1 MGRSSSRTLLVF
13 VKAPSPG
20 QVKTRLV
27 PVLSPPQACRLYRCL
42 AQDTLATARQLRGVQ
57 VVLAYAANKPFP
69 DCAWLDAKLPVILQ
83 DGRGLGERLTQAFR
97 WAFSRQASRVVAIG
111 SDAPQ
116 LSAAWLQRAFDAL
129 EHAEVVLGPTVD
141 GGYHLIGLQAPMPA
155 LFMDMPWSTNRLL
168 AQTLERIAELH
179 LTSRCLSA
187 IRDLDT
193 PEDLRYFAGGRRV
206 GARTGGFLKELRAL
220 RAQRLK
226 DRGAGAI
233 A

>member
-1 MGRSSSRTLLVF
+1 MGRSSNRTLLVF

-27 PVLSPPQACRLYRCL
+27 PVLSPSQACRLYRCL
-42 AQDTLATARQLRGVQ
+42 AQDTLAAARRLRGVQ
-57 VVLAYAANKPFP
+57 VVLAYAANKQFP
-69 DCAWLDAKLPVILQ
+69 DCAWLDAKLPVVLQ
-83 DGRGLGERLTQAFR
+83 DGRGLGERLTRAFR
-97 WAFSRQASRVVAIG
+97 WACRRASRVVAIG

-116 LSAAWLQRAFDAL
+116 LSAAWLQRAFDAF
-129 EHAEVVLGPTVD
+129 EQAEVVLGPTVD
-141 GGYHLIGLQAPMPA
+141 GGYHLIGLQAPIPA
-155 LFMDMPWSTNRLL
+155 LFTDMPWSTNRLL
-168 AQTLERIAELH
+168 AQTLERIAKLH
-179 LTSRCLSA
+179 LTARCLSA

-206 GARTGGFLKELRAL
+206 GARTGRFLKELRAL
-220 RAQRLK
+220 RAQRLE